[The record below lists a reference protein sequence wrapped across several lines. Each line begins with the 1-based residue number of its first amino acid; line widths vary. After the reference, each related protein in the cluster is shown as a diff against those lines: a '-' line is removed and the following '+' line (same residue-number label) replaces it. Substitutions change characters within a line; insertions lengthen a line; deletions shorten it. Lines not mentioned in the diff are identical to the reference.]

1 MSYDEKLLR
10 EFVRHSL
17 DAVRIN
23 EVLKSDAIA
32 KGHGSEGESSR
43 APKPLSYGERWGSGD
58 EGAIQAKGVWG
69 KVFGLPQSFF
79 DLKDT
84 LFGRYS
90 GGWCDDGRSTCPGL
104 FPAIIDVATKWGKK
118 LIDVLF
124 NTANPPPTNAS
135 AQAMGAGLFPKL
147 KSYYTNPTPP
157 RAPTTLNL
165 TESMTWNE
173 VSVMLEQGNSEELMA
188 VMPLIEAVQED
199 LQNIEGLVQSIDSSS
214 DLLGIVKVWQ
224 SLTGDSGGTRELSD
238 VLTNAN
244 DGTGISDAD
253 FGLGGISSVVDEFIN
268 TIVKPM
274 ISGVVSDTL
283 NELVNMDL
291 PPQIESAIKVE
302 FERVISKIS

>member
-1 MSYDEKLLR
+1 
-10 EFVRHSL
+10 
-17 DAVRIN
+17 
-23 EVLKSDAIA
+23 
-32 KGHGSEGESSR
+32 
-43 APKPLSYGERWGSGD
+43 
-58 EGAIQAKGVWG
+58 
-69 KVFGLPQSFF
+69 
-79 DLKDT
+79 
-84 LFGRYS
+84 
-90 GGWCDDGRSTCPGL
+90 
-104 FPAIIDVATKWGKK
+104 
-118 LIDVLF
+118 
-124 NTANPPPTNAS
+124 
-135 AQAMGAGLFPKL
+135 
-147 KSYYTNPTPP
+147 
-157 RAPTTLNL
+157 
-165 TESMTWNE
+165 
-173 VSVMLEQGNSEELMA
+173 MA